1 MIGETPVPASGTHRL
16 MPYQECFVDAQA
28 PVYFKNFSMCWQ
40 PIAVYFRQRV
50 AQWFVTNSKRRP
62 QRLAVDPGNI
72 TRPYG
77 RSWSEKRVQAGII
90 SLSGIRCSHAL
101 TPGSYS
107 AGTTTSY

>member
-1 MIGETPVPASGTHRL
+1 MPSQERL
-16 MPYQECFVDAQA
+16 RDAQA

-40 PIAVYFRQRV
+40 AITVYFRQRV
-50 AQWFVTNSKRRP
+50 AQWLVKNSKRRP
-62 QRLAVDPGNI
+62 QRLAVDRGKI

-77 RSWSEKRVQAGII
+77 RSWSEKRMQAGTI
-90 SLSGIRCSHAL
+90 SLFGIRCCHAL